1 MSKQKVID
9 ELIADFAEI
18 QNMDKD
24 GVDRNVRRMLSIAYS
39 RGKLEVLEERN
50 KELRRQLKAVTA

>member
-50 KELRRQLKAVTA
+50 KELRRQLKGVSA